1 MFYCSSFVGFTPVNN
16 PAFVLVVT
24 IDEPEY
30 GFLQGIGMQHHGGRC
45 AAPIFREISRRSLEY
60 LGITPDDPHGYPTG
74 DPRYDPKK
82 ADWVLETER
91 LKEMYEKWNKQ

>member
-1 MFYCSSFVGFTPVNN
+1 MALLRYSKTLCCSSFVGFTPVHH

-30 GFLQGIGMQHHGGRC
+30 GFLQGIGMQHHGGKC

-60 LGITPDDPHGYPTG
+60 L
-74 DPRYDPKK
+74 
-82 ADWVLETER
+82 
-91 LKEMYEKWNKQ
+91 